1 MRKAFINGLNNQSD
15 PVLQIKLIDMLVGLD
30 EKRAL
35 PKLQEMMQEEAQMK
49 VVKQKAAQGIGK
61 LL

>member
-1 MRKAFINGLNNQSD
+1 
-15 PVLQIKLIDMLVGLD
+15 MLVGLD

-35 PKLQEMMQEEAQMK
+35 PKLQEVMQEETQMA
-49 VVKQKAAQGIGK
+49 VVKQKAAQGMVR